1 MSPIYTGVLGI
12 LILLFLF
19 AIRVPVAFAM
29 GIMGFLG
36 FTYLGSVSSALEM
49 VAVEFFDVFSSYTLT
64 VLPMFVL
71 MGAIAFRMGMSNR
84 IFDSTY
90 VILGNRKGGLAIAS
104 ILGCAAFAG
113 ICGST
118 NATAAAMGSV
128 ALPHMRR
135 YNYDLSLATGSV
147 AAAGTL
153 GILIPPSA
161 LLIIYGIISEQSIR
175 KLFLGGVI
183 PGIVLAISFS
193 IVVSFLCSRNPK
205 IGPPGPPTS
214 MKEKLMA
221 LSPFIEVL
229 VLFALVLGGLL
240 TGWFSATQAGAA
252 GALAVSIIGLI
263 RRELTIRA
271 LIEAAK
277 DTLLI
282 TCMVMFVLFGAI
294 LFSRFMAVT
303 KIPFL
308 LSSWI
313 GSLKMP
319 REVVIFLIIL
329 VHLIG
334 GCFMDGLAM
343 IMLTVPILLPAVI
356 SLGYD
361 PIWFGIVVTLIVE
374 MAAITPPV
382 GINVYVIKS
391 IAADVPND
399 LEVHRSS

>member
-64 VLPMFVL
+64 VLPMLVL

-104 ILGCAAFAG
+104 ILGCAAFAA

-161 LLIIYGIISEQSIR
+161 LLIIYGIISEQSIG

-214 MKEKLMA
+214 IKEKLMA

-334 GCFMDGLAM
+334 GRFMDGLAM

-374 MAAITPPV
+374 MAAITLPV

>member
-104 ILGCAAFAG
+104 ILGCAAFAA

>member
-71 MGAIAFRMGMSNR
+71 MGVIAFRMGMSNR

-104 ILGCAAFAG
+104 ILGCAAFAA

-153 GILIPPSA
+153 GILIPSSA